1 MISKLVTLPVKLT
14 VRQHAHLKEIKEIH
28 GRSMASQV
36 RALIQFQM
44 YGIGQIAASQ
54 ISKGIGSGPKR
65 TRPVQLG
72 PSGYSSCVM
81 ELNAVFEARRK
92 TR

>member
-1 MISKLVTLPVKLT
+1 MISRLVTLPVKLSQ
-14 VRQHAHLKEIKEIH
+14 RQYAHLKEVKEVH
-28 GRSMASQV
+28 GRSMASQIRTLV
-36 RALIQFQM
+36 QQQI

-54 ISKGIGSGPKR
+54 ISKGVESGPKR

-72 PSGYSSCVM
+72 PSGYSTCVM

-92 TR
+92 IR